1 MHHKNPQLL
10 ATKIFKVKI
19 DPAPDVMKYI
29 FQFKNSTSTYVQ
41 TQRPLSLS
49 LCLSLTKD
57 KNSLS
62 RTKLYPVPC
71 HKNIQTSTRKY
82 ENLQLIKVFQAIN

>member
-1 MHHKNPQLL
+1 MLWNKFFSL
-10 ATKIFKVKI
+10 KILRVPTFRRK
-19 DPAPDVMKYI
+19 D
-29 FQFKNSTSTYVQ
+29 
-41 TQRPLSLS
+41 LSLA
-49 LCLSLTKD
+49 KD
-57 KNSLS
+57 NNTLS